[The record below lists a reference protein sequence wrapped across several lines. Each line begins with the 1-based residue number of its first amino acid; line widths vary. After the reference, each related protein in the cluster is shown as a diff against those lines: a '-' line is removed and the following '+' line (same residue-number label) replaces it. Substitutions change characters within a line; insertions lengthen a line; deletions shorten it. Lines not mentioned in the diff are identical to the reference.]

1 MTLVNT
7 FASYGITLGMVQMAI
22 IAGIVVYIIGTYW
35 KVLLTGAGII
45 TIAII
50 LLYSESNGNKPT
62 EMQSTE
68 VKPTEVNN
76 IPVVTESSNAP
87 VLVESPNAPEPV
99 PTPKVMPKVPDAFME
114 DCMKEAEYTKD
125 ECQKIWT
132 NP

>member
-7 FASYGITLGMVQMAI
+7 VASYGITLGMVQMTI

-45 TIAII
+45 TIAVI

-62 EMQSTE
+62 E
-68 VKPTEVNN
+68 VNN
-76 IPVVTESSNAP
+76 TPTTVETTSNVPVE
-87 VLVESPNAPEPV
+87 VL
-99 PTPKVMPKVPDAFME
+99 PTPVSPPKVIPTVPDAFME
-114 DCMKEAEYTKD
+114 DCMKDAEYTKE
-125 ECQKIWT
+125 ECEKIWT

>member
-1 MTLVNT
+1 MTLLNT
-7 FASYGITLGMVQMAI
+7 LQSSGITIGMVQLAI

-62 EMQSTE
+62 E
-68 VKPTEVNN
+68 VNN
-76 IPVVTESSNAP
+76 TPTTVETTSNVPVE
-87 VLVESPNAPEPV
+87 VL
-99 PTPKVMPKVPDAFME
+99 PTPVSPPKVISTVPDAFME
-114 DCMKEAEYTKD
+114 DCMKDAEYTKE
-125 ECQKIWT
+125 ECEKIWT